1 MKELNDINSIRFPL
15 INIRRTSN
23 LAVAPINTFGLAIG
37 LFMLAAPLMEWCEFK
52 SPTLGVIFAC
62 GGICQYIIGIY
73 DWYQNKTILCFI
85 DFIFSFL
92 HFLLYYFVYFVTDVK
107 KNFVSS
113 DFQDYMI
120 GTFFVLFLVALAA
133 LAFAC
138 KNRGIIHLAY
148 LGLLIL
154 ADIFIIVWEYRF
166 KRDANKED
174 KILKPLRK
182 TAGYFLFLAS
192 IALWYTGVGRFINDI
207 FQKEMIPLI
216 SPDL

>member
-62 GGICQYIIGIY
+62 GGVCQYIIGIY

-92 HFLLYYFVYFVTDVK
+92 HFLLYYFVYF
-107 KNFVSS
+107 N
-113 DFQDYMI
+113 
-120 GTFFVLFLVALAA
+120 L
-133 LAFAC
+133 
-138 KNRGIIHLAY
+138 
-148 LGLLIL
+148 
-154 ADIFIIVWEYRF
+154 FIIV
-166 KRDANKED
+166 
-174 KILKPLRK
+174 
-182 TAGYFLFLAS
+182 
-192 IALWYTGVGRFINDI
+192 
-207 FQKEMIPLI
+207 QKHKWHLYISLI
-216 SPDL
+216 SRVYVPVKSNPYTIASANIVNFI